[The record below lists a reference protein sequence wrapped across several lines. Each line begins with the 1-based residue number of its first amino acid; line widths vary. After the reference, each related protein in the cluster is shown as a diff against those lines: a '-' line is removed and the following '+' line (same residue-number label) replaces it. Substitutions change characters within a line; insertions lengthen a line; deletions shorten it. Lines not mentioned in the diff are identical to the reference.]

1 MNKRELDIII
11 PVSLES
17 DWVTVESTVADILE
31 QNRLFGFT
39 KFALAMPCKGWRSVS
54 YPPKEFF
61 IERAEMFLQIKRQ
74 LPDYIRCGWWHTLT
88 LKSGPTPGLT
98 RIVRLDGTEAP
109 FSTCPLDPEYRRRF
123 SDDVAAV
130 LKICRPD
137 FLLTE
142 DDFGMNCHGGPG
154 CFCQR
159 HLEEFAKREGRFYPR
174 EELQKLFTES
184 PVESRE
190 LLRRYQILQRD
201 SLVQFAAAIRKA
213 ADRVMPEISIG
224 CDQPGCSGKDG
235 DSIEAVA
242 RALAGKNHT
251 PWVRFFGTYY
261 GGEYISRIPVRLFNC
276 LYYKQHIRGDFGF
289 YHESDSYPHT
299 RFFVSASAMR
309 GFMSAAYSYGY
320 DGSIFQ
326 TQQILDDPNEEKA
339 YGRMF
344 AAERRRFNALREKVS
359 GCRVRGIQFHHDPF
373 NVYNFPKHDPAW
385 LGVLTAM
392 GIPYTTVDAQIAC
405 ISGNQLLFADDQTIR
420 KYLSK
425 KGLFLDGLAAKV
437 LCERGYSAYL
447 GVNVQKCLIEKNEK
461 YDLEAREIID
471 PAFIPECKG
480 RHMHRG
486 DVFSPGGNGEVYKL
500 EVNDPA
506 CRKITEIVTFRKEP
520 MAPGMTLFRN
530 SLGGG
535 VIVCATEVSNNASS
549 NLFNYRRQ
557 KLFQELICQC
567 SDFLPFVKNEPRVCL
582 IVNEAPSGRDYHG
595 VLTCINFCPDP
606 LEKLELHL
614 PAVWRSNTVFKMMD
628 RDGIWQNVPVE
639 TIRDGIILN
648 APLNYT
654 EPVYLLVE
662 KSKNKP

>member
-1 MNKRELDIII
+1 MNNQELDIII

-17 DWVTVESTVADILE
+17 DWGTVESTVSDILE

-39 KFALAMPCKGWRSVS
+39 RFALSMPCKGWRSVS

-61 IERAEMFLQIKRQ
+61 IERAKMFLQIKEQ
-74 LPDYIRCGWWHTLT
+74 LPDHIRCGWWHTLT

-98 RIVRLDGTEAP
+98 RIVRLNGTEAP

-123 SDDVAAV
+123 ADDVATV

-159 HLEEFAKREGRFYPR
+159 HLEEFAEREGRFYSR
-174 EELQKLFTES
+174 QELQKLFTES

-190 LLRRYQILQRD
+190 LLRRYQLLQRD
-201 SLVQFAAAIRKA
+201 SLVRFATAIREA

-224 CDQPGCSGKDG
+224 CDQPGCSAKDG

-242 RALAGKNHT
+242 RALAGKSHT
-251 PWVRFFGTYY
+251 PWVRFFGADY
-261 GGEYISRIPVRLFNC
+261 GAEHISQIPARLFNC
-276 LYYKQHIRGDFGF
+276 LYYKQHIKGDFGF

-299 RFFVSASAMR
+299 RFYVSAGAMR
-309 GFMSAAYSYGY
+309 VFMSAVYSYGY
-320 DGSIFQ
+320 DGSVFQ

-344 AAERRRFNALREKVS
+344 AAERKRFNSLRKKVS
-359 GCRVRGIQFHHDPF
+359 GCKVCGIQLHHDPF
-373 NVYNFPKHDPAW
+373 EEVNFPKHGADW
-385 LGVLTAM
+385 LAPLTAM
-392 GIPYTTVDAQIAC
+392 GIPHTTEDAEIAC
-405 ISGNQLLFADDQTIR
+405 ISGNQLLFADDRTIL

-425 KGLFLDGLAAKV
+425 KGLFLDGLAAEE
-437 LCERGYSAYL
+437 LCERGYGEYL
-447 GVNVQKCLIEKNEK
+447 GVEVKSLLIENYEK

-471 PAFIPECKG
+471 PAFIPECRG

-500 EVNDPA
+500 EVTDPA
-506 CRKITEIVTFRKEP
+506 CRRITEIVTFRKEP

-530 SLGGG
+530 RLGGEI
-535 VIVCATEVSNNASS
+535 IVYAAEVNGNASS
-549 NLFNYRRQ
+549 SLFNYRRQ
-557 KLFQELICQC
+557 KLFQELICRC

-582 IVNEAPSGRDYHG
+582 IVNEAPDDRDYYG
-595 VLTCINFCPDP
+595 VLTCINLCPDP

-614 PAVWRSNTVFKMMD
+614 PAVWQNNIAFKMMD
-628 RDGIWQNVPVE
+628 RDGLWQDAPSE
-639 TIRDGIILN
+639 MTADGIILN
-648 APLNYT
+648 RPLNCT
-654 EPVYLLVE
+654 EPVYLLAE
-662 KSKNKP
+662 KIGRK